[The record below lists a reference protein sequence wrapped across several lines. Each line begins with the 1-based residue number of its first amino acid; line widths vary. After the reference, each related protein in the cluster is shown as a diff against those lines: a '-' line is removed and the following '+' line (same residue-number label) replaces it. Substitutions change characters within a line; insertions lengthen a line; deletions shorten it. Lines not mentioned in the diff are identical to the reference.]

1 LGFLCAQI
9 NLLVVRPKKNLGQHF
24 LKDENIA
31 RNIVDLFSG
40 HRNPELLLEI
50 GPGTGVLTRHLIEP
64 ATWKFRAADVDQ
76 ESIDWLKTHY
86 PLHQEKFLLQDFLQW
101 HPEKEGIQKLGIIGN
116 FPYNISSQIFFHLL
130 DMKAEV
136 TEVVCML
143 QREVARR
150 IASEPG
156 SKEYGILSV
165 LLQSRY
171 AIQYAFTV
179 SEHVFDPP
187 PKVKSGVI
195 RLALLEDKIMV
206 CSFGNLKKVVKQA
219 FNTRRKT
226 LRNALKPLGIPPSL
240 QEHAWLDLRAEQLS
254 VIDFEQLTA
263 AYEEAGILRKSVS

>member
-1 LGFLCAQI
+1 M
-9 NLLVVRPKKNLGQHF
+9 VRPKKNLGQHF

-31 RNIVDLFSG
+31 RNIVELFSG
-40 HRNPELLLEI
+40 HRGPELLLEI

-64 ATWKFRAADVDQ
+64 AAWKFRAADVDQ

-195 RLALLEDKIMV
+195 RLALLEDKIPV

-240 QEHAWLDLRAEQLS
+240 MQHAWLDQRAEQLS
-254 VIDFEQLTA
+254 VSDFEQLTA